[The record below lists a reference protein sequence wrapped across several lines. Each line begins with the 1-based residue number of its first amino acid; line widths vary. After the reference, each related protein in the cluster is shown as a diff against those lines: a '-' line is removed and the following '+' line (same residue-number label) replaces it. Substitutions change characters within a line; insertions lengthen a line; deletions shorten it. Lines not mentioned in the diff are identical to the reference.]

1 MSKQMSLMI
10 PEWIDKSPEMLKELS
25 LQDRTMVMEIINK
38 AKALR
43 EQKMPLGSFISKE
56 DKNKISNAI
65 STLQEVDLEDD
76 DDSCSF

>member
-10 PEWIDKSPEMLKELS
+10 PEWIDKSPETLNELS
-25 LQDRTMVMEIINK
+25 SQDRNIVIEIINR

-43 EQKMPLGSFISKE
+43 NKKVPLGMFITGEDKIKISK
-56 DKNKISNAI
+56 AI

-76 DDSCSF
+76 DESF